1 MRAKGIKQLMQ
12 VMHISS
18 ALFIAVILMLPTA
31 VIGEIIGNRN
41 SRVYHLPWCP
51 GYDAVAEQN
60 RVYFDTPSE
69 AKAAGYR
76 LARNCSPGG
85 PAKAK

>member
-1 MRAKGIKQLMQ
+1 MRAIGIKQ
-12 VMHISS
+12 VMHRSF
-18 ALFIAVILMLPTA
+18 ALFIAVILMMPSA

-41 SRVYHLPWCP
+41 TRVYYLPWCP

-60 RVYFDTPSE
+60 RVYFETPSE
-69 AKAAGYR
+69 ARAAGYR

-85 PAKAK
+85 PVKAK